1 MDITSDSKEIPASV
15 DACFQAVVE
24 VESYPT
30 WASDV
35 RSVQVVEHDAVG
47 RPLRV
52 AFRTGAFGRS
62 ASYTLLY
69 DYSDAPHSI
78 SWSQVAGDITSKM
91 DGRYTFDR
99 GANQTTQVTYELS
112 AELIV
117 PLPSFVKRRAEVK
130 IIRTALDDL
139 AERVQSHA
147 NDELADGTHS

>member
-1 MDITSDSKEIPASV
+1 MDATADSKEIAASV
-15 DACFQAVVE
+15 NACFEAVVD

-35 RSVQVVEHDAVG
+35 RSVQIVDRDAAG
-47 RPLRV
+47 RPLVV

-62 ASYTLLY
+62 ASYTLRY

-78 SWSQVAGDITSKM
+78 SWSQVDGDITSRM
-91 DGRYTFDR
+91 DGRYTFDE
-99 GANQTTQVTYELS
+99 GANGTTQVTYELV
-112 AELIV
+112 AELVV

-139 AERVQSHA
+139 AERVRSHA
-147 NDELADGTHS
+147 NGHLADGAYN

>member
-1 MDITSDSKEIPASV
+1 MDVTSDSKEIPASIES
-15 DACFQAVVE
+15 CFEAVID

-35 RSVQVVEHDAVG
+35 RSVQVVERDELD
-47 RPLRV
+47 RPLSV

-69 DYSDAPHSI
+69 DYSDAPHSV
-78 SWSQVAGDITSKM
+78 SWSQVAGDITSRM
-91 DGRYTFDR
+91 DGRYTFEH
-99 GANQTTQVTYELS
+99 GANDTTHVTYELS
-112 AELIV
+112 AELVV

-139 AERVQSHA
+139 AERVRARSTGQ
-147 NDELADGTHS
+147 LADGTHS